1 MDTGRSLNGDVMKGL
16 IACGALVFGAAALL
30 GACGGSDSKSPTNS
44 SAAKESTGPSA
55 ATSGASTAAN
65 PTTASKPS
73 GQGTL
78 PADPCALLTADEV
91 HAILPTAGDGQK
103 ANEAGGPGQQ
113 VVVCHWELSDAVGTI
128 DVKVSTLP
136 TGISPD
142 TIKSSYGAEAK
153 DSGRV
158 LDGIG
163 DFAIVTS
170 VITADTEVKV
180 LTGTLLLDVELQQLG
195 AKDKQDAVIA
205 LAKAAL
211 GRL

>member
-1 MDTGRSLNGDVMKGL
+1 MKRL
-16 IACGALVFGAAALL
+16 IACGALLCAASVLL
-30 GACGGSDSKSPTNS
+30 GACGGGDSKNSTNTP
-44 SAAKESTGPSA
+44 AAKATVAPSA
-55 ATSGASTAAN
+55 AATKGATAAAS

-73 GQGTL
+73 GQGKV
-78 PADPCALLTADEV
+78 PADACALLTADEV
-91 HAILPTAGDGQK
+91 HTLLPTAGAGK
-103 ANEAGGPGQQ
+103 KTNATGGPGQT
-113 VVVCHWELSDAVGTI
+113 VVGCQWALETAVGTI

-136 TGISPD
+136 SGTTPD
-142 TIKSSYGAEAK
+142 IIKSSYRAEAT

-158 LDGIG
+158 VDGIG

-170 VITADTEVKV
+170 AISADTEVKV
-180 LTGTLLLDVELQQLG
+180 LAGGLLLDIELQQLG